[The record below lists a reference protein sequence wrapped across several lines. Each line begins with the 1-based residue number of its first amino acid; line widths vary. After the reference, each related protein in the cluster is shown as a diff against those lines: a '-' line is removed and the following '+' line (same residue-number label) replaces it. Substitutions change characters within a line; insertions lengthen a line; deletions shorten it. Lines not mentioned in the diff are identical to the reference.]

1 MKRWLPKDGKDAR
14 TWILFLGGMIGVAY
28 ETIVAQIDRPTL
40 LVIFASMMGLP
51 LFLKRDE
58 PPPPTTPPT
67 LDAAPEREP

>member
-14 TWILFLGGMIGVAY
+14 TWILFLGGLAGVAF

-40 LVIFASMMGLP
+40 LVVFASMMGLP

-58 PPPPTTPPT
+58 PPPPTIPP
-67 LDAAPEREP
+67 AVEIAPEREP